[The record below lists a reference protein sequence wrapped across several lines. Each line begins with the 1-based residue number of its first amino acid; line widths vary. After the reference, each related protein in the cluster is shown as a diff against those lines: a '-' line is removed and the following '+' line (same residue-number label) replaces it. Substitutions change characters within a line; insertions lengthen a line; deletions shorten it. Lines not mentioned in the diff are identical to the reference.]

1 MLNKSIKKSHQD
13 IIRPLTQI
21 ARIILHSDSFPAS
34 VVCITSTVLHI
45 MITPKTQML
54 LNKQLN
60 KSYLNNPFLLS
71 VSDLLFL
78 ISPAKPL
85 PYQDDDGG
93 NHHGNKNQKRKLLQ
107 EAALREDIKYR
118 QAECH
123 SCKQEES
130 YQLFHL
136 SILILSVAL
145 LKNTQQTLINFLF
158 RVFQG

>member
-1 MLNKSIKKSHQD
+1 M
-13 IIRPLTQI
+13 P
-21 ARIILHSDSFPAS
+21 
-34 VVCITSTVLHI
+34 
-45 MITPKTQML
+45 

-78 ISPAKPL
+78 ISPAKPF

-93 NHHGNKNQKRKLLQ
+93 NHHGNENQKRKLLQ

-123 SCKQEES
+123 GCK
-130 YQLFHL
+130 
-136 SILILSVAL
+136 
-145 LKNTQQTLINFLF
+145 
-158 RVFQG
+158 